1 MTKPMI
7 RIHDTSTDEVIDR
20 EMTDDEY
27 DTFLANQEIMA
38 AENAKEEQA
47 KIDRAALLARLGI
60 TEEEAVLL
68 LGGTN

>member
-7 RIHDTSTDEVIDR
+7 RIHDISTDGVIDR

-38 AENAKEEQA
+38 AENAKIEQA
-47 KIDRAALLARLGI
+47 EADKVALLAKLGI
-60 TEEEAVLL
+60 TADEAKLL
-68 LGGTN
+68 LS